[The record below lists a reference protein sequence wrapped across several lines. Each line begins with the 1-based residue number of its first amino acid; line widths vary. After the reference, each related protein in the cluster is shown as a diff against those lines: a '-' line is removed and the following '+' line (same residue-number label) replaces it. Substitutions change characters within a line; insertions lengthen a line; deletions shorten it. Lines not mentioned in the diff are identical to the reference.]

1 MLARQL
7 YEGIITDNLYS
18 NQVYLEIGSYD
29 GEGIAMLSN
38 KFPDKTFYSIDPFIE
53 DGHTSGNGVGK
64 GDLFTAI
71 REVFYNNT
79 KDCDNVFHFDMT
91 DEAFL
96 KGKLYELIEPDV
108 LFIDGNH
115 SFEYVT
121 LDLQLAEL
129 FAKKK
134 TLFVVMDDTVNIEG
148 VVTALAE
155 FKLRHPEI
163 TFNSL
168 PDYGAVYFYIS

>member
-79 KDCDNVFHFDMT
+79 KDCDKLLFPNPQLL
-91 DEAFL
+91 EARHKRSNF
-96 KGKLYELIEPDV
+96 Y
-108 LFIDGNH
+108 LF
-115 SFEYVT
+115 EKVQ
-121 LDLQLAEL
+121 QL
-129 FAKKK
+129 
-134 TLFVVMDDTVNIEG
+134 
-148 VVTALAE
+148 
-155 FKLRHPEI
+155 R
-163 TFNSL
+163 
-168 PDYGAVYFYIS
+168 